1 MYIFCCPNPEVL
13 ERDGD
18 LNNKMQIMPYVAI
31 QFLEGKFY
39 NGGTIQGSDGTV
51 GSGLWCFGAGGT
63 GEGTIQEV
71 MDCGLEKMRGRERDA
86 IRTF

>member
-31 QFLEGKFY
+31 QFFGRKFY
-39 NGGTIQGSDGTV
+39 NG
-51 GSGLWCFGAGGT
+51 
-63 GEGTIQEV
+63 GTIQEV

>member
-31 QFLEGKFY
+31 QFFGRKFY

-51 GSGLWCFGAGGT
+51 GSGVGVLVRVA
-63 GEGTIQEV
+63 
-71 MDCGLEKMRGRERDA
+71 LERVRYRKSWTVG
-86 IRTF
+86 

>member
-1 MYIFCCPNPEVL
+1 
-13 ERDGD
+13 
-18 LNNKMQIMPYVAI
+18 MPYVAI
-31 QFLEGKFY
+31 QFFGRKFY

-51 GSGLWCFGAGGT
+51 GSGRWCFGAGGT

>member
-51 GSGLWCFGAGGT
+51 GSGLWGFGVLVRVA
-63 GEGTIQEV
+63 
-71 MDCGLEKMRGRERDA
+71 LERVRYRKSWTVG
-86 IRTF
+86 